1 MNNVLRRP
9 ERMFDLARLYTAS
22 VASTLIWGQR
32 TKDLDSFW
40 YKEFYELMDLV
51 RDSHFQLLLA
61 HLKDVELIL
70 QKI

>member
-51 RDSHFQLLLA
+51 RSNNYYQLLLA
-61 HLKDVELIL
+61 HLGNIELIL
-70 QKI
+70 